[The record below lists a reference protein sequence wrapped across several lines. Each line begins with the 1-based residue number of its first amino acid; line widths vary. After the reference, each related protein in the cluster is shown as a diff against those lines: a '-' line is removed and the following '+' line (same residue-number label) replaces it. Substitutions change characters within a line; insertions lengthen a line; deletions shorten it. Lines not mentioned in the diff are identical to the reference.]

1 MTQTFFLVDTSEVV
15 TWPHDGEP
23 SQRFHAV
30 ERMTSMACGDEDP
43 ETVYY
48 ANESAATTLAH
59 EWTMSEPWRRH
70 AQVRTYAPGFTSG
83 LACWVRGWPDGALT
97 CDKRHLPTPRSA

>member
-1 MTQTFFLVDTSEVV
+1 MAQTFFLVDTSEVV

-30 ERMTSMACGDEDP
+30 ERMTAMAGGDEGP

-48 ANESAATTLAH
+48 ADEAAATKLAH

-70 AQVRTYAPGFTSG
+70 AQVRTYAPGCTSG
-83 LACWVRGWPDGALT
+83 LTCWLRDWDGTLI
-97 CDKRHLPTPRSA
+97 CDKCHLPTPRSA